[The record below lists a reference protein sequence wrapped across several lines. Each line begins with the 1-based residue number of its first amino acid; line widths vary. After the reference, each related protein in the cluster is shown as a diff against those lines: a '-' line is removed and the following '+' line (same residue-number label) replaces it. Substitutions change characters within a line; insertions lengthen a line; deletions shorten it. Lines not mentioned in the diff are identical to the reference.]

1 MQNTGGRRFGPRLSL
16 SSISGKSQFIPL
28 FSSADKYDNSVML
41 VNLQR
46 LPLCTMKR
54 LKVEIEDAFFL
65 ARLCHPCALRG
76 EDMQE
81 KNLASSDDPAR
92 CTLAENHIVTNIN
105 QDRPTKLKAGN

>member
-41 VNLQR
+41 VTLQR

-54 LKVEIEDAFFL
+54 
-65 ARLCHPCALRG
+65 
-76 EDMQE
+76 
-81 KNLASSDDPAR
+81 
-92 CTLAENHIVTNIN
+92 
-105 QDRPTKLKAGN
+105 